1 MDKPANR
8 FYGEQRVEI
17 KPGEYGKFRVTKRL
31 TPDTIGVSFPV
42 TPYDDSV
49 GFSYLT
55 AEELREAAHLFNQLA
70 EALERE

>member
-17 KPGEYGKFRVTKRL
+17 KPGNYNGVKISGIDMKDRDL
-31 TPDTIGVSFPV
+31 T
-42 TPYDDSV
+42 V
-49 GFSYLT
+49 GIIYQRMT
-55 AEELREAAHLFNQLA
+55 TDELREAAHLFNQLA

>member
-17 KPGEYGKFRVTKRL
+17 KPEWYG
-31 TPDTIGVSFPV
+31 
-42 TPYDDSV
+42 SV
-49 GFSYLT
+49 KLDGFSRGASGTRYAEIELSDLMT
-55 AEELREAAHLFNQLA
+55 ADALREAAHLFNQLA

>member
-17 KPGEYGKFRVTKRL
+17 KEGRYGAVLFHGFRKGYAHIDCATL
-31 TPDTIGVSFPV
+31 
-42 TPYDDSV
+42 
-49 GFSYLT
+49 LT
-55 AEELREAAHLFNQLA
+55 ANELREAAHLFNQLA

>member
-17 KPGEYGKFRVTKRL
+17 KPGKYGIVDVSRGPFDSDKAHWV
-31 TPDTIGVSFPV
+31 GV
-42 TPYDDSV
+42 
-49 GFSYLT
+49 FSDVYT
-55 AEELREAAHLFNQLA
+55 ADELREAAHLFVQLA